1 MRIHRAG
8 GGERDGLLRRL
19 CYAAA
24 LLSPAVVA
32 VLAASPAGA
41 AAKRAVEVRGPL
53 AAALKAEIVQAIGA
67 FAGAPS
73 SRLEARRRAAEAG
86 ETAMAVL
93 RSEGYYDA
101 VVEPDIGDGDQPAA
115 FITVT
120 AGPRTMLVTPVV
132 AWQGA
137 PPDAASAAIAAAAM
151 KLRAGQPGRA
161 ADVLA
166 AEGRIVAALH
176 EHGYA
181 DAAAAPREV
190 VVDHAD
196 HSMAPAFHIA
206 AGALVH
212 LGDIR
217 MASKGRTNARWAAKL
232 ASWKVGEVYSPAAV
246 ALLERR
252 LRDTGVYDQVT
263 VALSPPNETASGL
276 RPVVVSLAD
285 RPRGTLELGASYA
298 TSEGVGVDGAWIL
311 YNRLGQGDTITNT
324 LQVANIESRLETDVV
339 FPDWRRIDEKLALRA
354 AGYADNTPGYD
365 DWGFRTGGDI
375 TYHIA
380 KTTFLTYG
388 LSFDANDTTEKES
401 ANFVALNHQR
411 KLATLGGL
419 VAVAIDNSNDPLDP
433 TSGWRFDARLEP
445 KAALGDGSIVY
456 LKAQG
461 QVSGY
466 LPLDAGASTV
476 LAARLKVG
484 GILGGSLPLVPGPDR
499 FYSGGGGS
507 VRGYAYQAV
516 GPRFADNTP
525 EGGLSLFEGSLELRQ
540 RLTQQWGLAAFVD
553 AGAAGTTVTPDFSH
567 PDIGVGAGVRYNAG
581 FGPIRLDIAT
591 PLYRR
596 RGDSPIQLYIS
607 IGQSF

>member
-1 MRIHRAG
+1 MRRV
-8 GGERDGLLRRL
+8 L
-19 CYAAA
+19 YAAA
-24 LLSPAVVA
+24 LVSPALAA
-32 VLAASPAGA
+32 VLAASVAEA
-41 AAKRAVEVRGPL
+41 AARRPVEVRGAL
-53 AAALKAEIVQAIGA
+53 DAALKTEIMQAIA
-67 FAGAPS
+67 SFAGAPS
-73 SRLEARRRAAEAG
+73 SRLEARRRATEAG
-86 ETAMAVL
+86 EAAMAVL

-101 VVEPDIGDGDQPAA
+101 IVEPDIGDGDQPVA
-115 FITVT
+115 FIAVTV
-120 AGPRTMLVTPVV
+120 GPRTNLVAPVI

-137 PPDAASAAIAAAAM
+137 PPDAASRTTAEAAI
-151 KLRAGQPGRA
+151 KLNAGQPGRA

-166 AEGRIVAALH
+166 AEGRIVATLH

-196 HSMAPAFHIA
+196 HSMAATFNVA
-206 AGALVH
+206 AGSLVH
-212 LGDIR
+212 LGGIR
-217 MASKGRTNARWAAKL
+217 LGSKGRTNARWAAKL

-252 LRDTGVYDQVT
+252 LLDTGVYDQVT
-263 VALSPPNETASGL
+263 VALSPPNETVNGL
-276 RPVVVSLAD
+276 RPVVVNLAD
-285 RPRGTLELGASYA
+285 RPKGTLELGASYA
-298 TSEGVGVDGAWIL
+298 TSQGVGLDGSWIR
-311 YNRLGQGDTITNT
+311 YNPLGRADTITDT
-324 LQVANIESRLETDVV
+324 LQLANIESRLETDVV
-339 FPDWRRIDEKLALRA
+339 FPGWRHADEKLALRA
-354 AGYADNTPGYD
+354 ALYADSTPAYD
-365 DWGFRTGGDI
+365 DWGFRTGGDV
-375 TYHIA
+375 TYPIA

-388 LSFDANDTTEKES
+388 LSLDANDTNEKES

-484 GILGGSLPLVPGPDR
+484 AILGGSIPLVPGADR
-499 FYSGGGGS
+499 FYAGGGGS

-553 AGAAGTTVTPDFSH
+553 AGAAGTTVTPDFNH
-567 PDIGVGAGVRYNAG
+567 PEVGVGAGVRYNAG